1 MPMTNSLAGRVAVV
15 TGAARGIGD
24 AIAERL
30 LADGASVFSLDKL
43 PATEPRV
50 GVVYLEADVT
60 DPSSVAEAFKS
71 IDAKTDAID
80 ILVNNAGIQRVGLV
94 GKISFAEWSAVVSTH
109 LNGFFLC
116 ASEAVPRMVARG
128 KGGAIV
134 SIASTAAFVG
144 LPGRSAYCAAKAGIL
159 GLTRALALEV
169 ASAGIRVNAVAP
181 GFARTKLID
190 QGLADGSLQ
199 EDWMVARVP
208 MKRLAA
214 PQEIANAVRYL
225 AGDEASYV
233 TGQTIIA
240 DGGWTVQGIRTR
252 QPGCRPRRLNDAI
265 GAARSRI
272 WRMARRSDPAP
283 VSLFNRRKQARS
295 RAFFSL
301 GRDKVL
307 DFSGLREKAAQT
319 ARQGTGAVTGR

>member
-1 MPMTNSLAGRVAVV
+1 MSNSLAGRVAVV

-30 LADGASVFSLDKL
+30 LVDGASVFSLDKL
-43 PATEPRV
+43 TASEPRA
-50 GVVYLEADVT
+50 GVVYVEADVA
-60 DPSSVAEAFKS
+60 DPSSVADAFKS
-71 IDAKTDAID
+71 IEAKTEGID

-94 GKISFAEWSAVVSTH
+94 GKISFAEWSAVVATH

-116 ASEAVPRMVARG
+116 ASEVVPRMVARG

-181 GFARTKLID
+181 GFTRTKLIE

-214 PQEIANAVRYL
+214 TQEIANVVRYL

-240 DGGWTVQGIRTR
+240 DGGWTVQGIPHAPTWL
-252 QPGCRPRRLNDAI
+252 QT
-265 GAARSRI
+265 
-272 WRMARRSDPAP
+272 PA
-283 VSLFNRRKQARS
+283 
-295 RAFFSL
+295 
-301 GRDKVL
+301 G
-307 DFSGLREKAAQT
+307 G
-319 ARQGTGAVTGR
+319 

>member
-1 MPMTNSLAGRVAVV
+1 MSDSLSGRVAVV

-30 LADGASVFSLDKL
+30 LADGARVFSLDKAA
-43 PATEPRV
+43 PTEPRE

-60 DPSSVAEAFKS
+60 DPASVAAAFTA
-71 IDAKTDAID
+71 IDAASGRLD
-80 ILVNNAGIQRVGLV
+80 ILVNNAGIQRIGLV
-94 GKISFAEWSAVVSTH
+94 GKVSFADWSAVIATH

-233 TGQTIIA
+233 TGQTIVV
-240 DGGWTVQGIRTR
+240 DGGWTTQGLP
-252 QPGCRPRRLNDAI
+252 QAPSWLQA
-265 GAARSRI
+265 GAA
-272 WRMARRSDPAP
+272 
-283 VSLFNRRKQARS
+283 
-295 RAFFSL
+295 
-301 GRDKVL
+301 
-307 DFSGLREKAAQT
+307 
-319 ARQGTGAVTGR
+319 

>member
-1 MPMTNSLAGRVAVV
+1 MSNSLEGRVAVV

-30 LADGASVFSLDKL
+30 LADGAKVFSLDKT
-43 PATEPRV
+43 AADEPRA
-50 GVVYLEADVT
+50 GVAYLEADVT
-60 DPSSVAEAFKS
+60 DPASVADAFKAV
-71 IDAKTDAID
+71 DARAGQVD

-94 GKISFAEWSAVVSTH
+94 GKLSFADWSAVVATH
-109 LNGFFLC
+109 LTGFFLC
-116 ASEAVPRMVARG
+116 ASEAAPRMAARG

-144 LPGRSAYCAAKAGIL
+144 LPGRGAYCAAKAGIL
-159 GLTRALALEV
+159 GLTRALSLEV

-181 GFARTKLID
+181 GFTRTKLID

-214 PQEIANAVRYL
+214 TREIANVVRYL

-240 DGGWTVQGIRTR
+240 DGGWTVQGIPHAPSWLQT
-252 QPGCRPRRLNDAI
+252 
-265 GAARSRI
+265 
-272 WRMARRSDPAP
+272 PAD
-283 VSLFNRRKQARS
+283 
-295 RAFFSL
+295 
-301 GRDKVL
+301 G
-307 DFSGLREKAAQT
+307 
-319 ARQGTGAVTGR
+319 

>member
-1 MPMTNSLAGRVAVV
+1 MSNSLAGRVAVV

-30 LADGASVFSLDKL
+30 LADGASVFSLDKASASEL
-43 PATEPRV
+43 RA
-50 GVVYLEADVT
+50 GVVYLEADVA
-60 DPSSVAEAFKS
+60 DPASVAEAFRA
-71 IDAKTDAID
+71 IDAKTGRID

-94 GKISFAEWSAVVSTH
+94 GKISFAEWSAVVATH

-116 ASEAVPRMVARG
+116 ASEVVPRMAARG

-134 SIASTAAFVG
+134 TIASTAAFVG
-144 LPGRSAYCAAKAGIL
+144 LPGRSAYCAAKAGML

-169 ASAGIRVNAVAP
+169 APAGIRVNAVAP
-181 GFARTKLID
+181 GFTRTKLIE

-214 PQEIANAVRYL
+214 TQEIASVVRYL

-240 DGGWTVQGIRTR
+240 DGGWTVQGI
-252 QPGCRPRRLNDAI
+252 PHA
-265 GAARSRI
+265 
-272 WRMARRSDPAP
+272 PAW
-283 VSLFNRRKQARS
+283 L
-295 RAFFSL
+295 
-301 GRDKVL
+301 
-307 DFSGLREKAAQT
+307 QT
-319 ARQGTGAVTGR
+319 PPA

>member
-1 MPMTNSLAGRVAVV
+1 MSHSLAGRSAVV

-30 LADGASVFSLDKL
+30 LADGAMVFSLDKL
-43 PATEPRV
+43 TAAEPRA

-60 DPSSVAEAFKS
+60 DPSSVAEAFKA
-71 IDAKTDAID
+71 IDAKADGID

-94 GKISFAEWSAVVSTH
+94 GKISFADFSAVIATH

-116 ASEAVPRMVARG
+116 ASEAVPRMAARA

-144 LPGRSAYCAAKAGIL
+144 LPGRGAYCAAKAGIL

-181 GFARTKLID
+181 GFTRTKLID

-214 PQEIANAVRYL
+214 TQEIANIVRFL

-233 TGQTIIA
+233 TGQTITA
-240 DGGWTVQGIRTR
+240 DGGWTVQGIPHAPAWL
-252 QPGCRPRRLNDAI
+252 Q
-265 GAARSRI
+265 AA
-272 WRMARRSDPAP
+272 
-283 VSLFNRRKQARS
+283 KT
-295 RAFFSL
+295 
-301 GRDKVL
+301 
-307 DFSGLREKAAQT
+307 E
-319 ARQGTGAVTGR
+319 

>member
-1 MPMTNSLAGRVAVV
+1 MASSLAGRVAVV

-30 LADGASVFSLDKL
+30 LADGARVFSLDKL
-43 PATEPRV
+43 APSEPRD
-50 GVVYLEADVT
+50 GIVYLEGDVT
-60 DPSSVAEAFKS
+60 DPASVASAFQA
-71 IDAKTDAID
+71 IDAASGPID

-94 GKISFAEWSAVVSTH
+94 GKVSFADWSAVIATH

-128 KGGAIV
+128 GGSIV

-144 LPGRSAYCAAKAGIL
+144 LPGRGAYCAAKAGIL
-159 GLTRALALEV
+159 GLTRALSLEV
-169 ASAGIRVNAVAP
+169 ASIGVRVNAVAP
-181 GFARTKLID
+181 GFTRTKLID
-190 QGLADGSLQ
+190 QGLADGSLR

-240 DGGWTVQGIRTR
+240 DGGWTVQGIPHAPAWLQT
-252 QPGCRPRRLNDAI
+252 P
-265 GAARSRI
+265 AA
-272 WRMARRSDPAP
+272 D
-283 VSLFNRRKQARS
+283 
-295 RAFFSL
+295 
-301 GRDKVL
+301 
-307 DFSGLREKAAQT
+307 
-319 ARQGTGAVTGR
+319 

>member
-1 MPMTNSLAGRVAVV
+1 MANSLEGRVAVV

-30 LADGASVFSLDKL
+30 LADGASVFSLDKI
-43 PATEPRV
+43 AAEEPRKDV
-50 GVVYLEADVT
+50 AYLEADVT
-60 DPSSVAEAFKS
+60 DPVSVARAFKE
-71 IDAKTDAID
+71 IDAQADQID

-94 GKISFAEWSAVVSTH
+94 GKISFADFSAVVSTH

-116 ASEAVPRMVARG
+116 ASEAVPRMASRG

-144 LPGRSAYCAAKAGIL
+144 LPGRGAYCAAKAGIL

-181 GFARTKLID
+181 GFTRTKLID
-190 QGLADGSLQ
+190 QALADGSLE

-240 DGGWTVQGIRTR
+240 DGGWTVQGIPHAPSWL
-252 QPGCRPRRLNDAI
+252 QA
-265 GAARSRI
+265 
-272 WRMARRSDPAP
+272 PA
-283 VSLFNRRKQARS
+283 
-295 RAFFSL
+295 
-301 GRDKVL
+301 G
-307 DFSGLREKAAQT
+307 
-319 ARQGTGAVTGR
+319 

>member
-1 MPMTNSLAGRVAVV
+1 MPNSLAGRVAVV

-24 AIAERL
+24 AIAGRL
-30 LADGASVFSLDKL
+30 LADGAKVFSLDKA
-43 PATEPRV
+43 PASEPRADI
-50 GVVYLEADVT
+50 VYLEADVT
-60 DPSSVAEAFKS
+60 DPARVAEAFEA
-71 IDAKTDAID
+71 IDAKTGRID

-94 GKISFAEWSAVVSTH
+94 GKISFAEWSAVVAAH
-109 LNGFFLC
+109 LNGCFLC
-116 ASEAVPRMVARG
+116 ASEAVPRMAARG
-128 KGGAIV
+128 NGGAIV

-181 GFARTKLID
+181 GFTRTKLIE

-214 PQEIANAVRYL
+214 TQEIASVVRYL

-240 DGGWTVQGIRTR
+240 DGGWTVQGIPHAPAWLQT
-252 QPGCRPRRLNDAI
+252 P
-265 GAARSRI
+265 AA
-272 WRMARRSDPAP
+272 
-283 VSLFNRRKQARS
+283 
-295 RAFFSL
+295 
-301 GRDKVL
+301 
-307 DFSGLREKAAQT
+307 E
-319 ARQGTGAVTGR
+319 

>member
-1 MPMTNSLAGRVAVV
+1 MSKSLAGRSAVV

-30 LADGASVFSLDKL
+30 LADGAKVFSLDKL
-43 PATEPRV
+43 APEEPRA

-60 DPSSVAEAFKS
+60 DPSSVADAFKA
-71 IDAKTDAID
+71 IDARTDGID

-94 GKISFAEWSAVVSTH
+94 GKISFADFSAVVSTH

-116 ASEAVPRMVARG
+116 ASEVVPRMAARG

-144 LPGRSAYCAAKAGIL
+144 LPGRGAYCAAKAGIL

-181 GFARTKLID
+181 GFTRTKLIE

-214 PQEIANAVRYL
+214 TSEIANAVRYL

-240 DGGWTVQGIRTR
+240 DGGWTVQGI
-252 QPGCRPRRLNDAI
+252 PH
-265 GAARSRI
+265 
-272 WRMARRSDPAP
+272 AP
-283 VSLFNRRKQARS
+283 TWL
-295 RAFFSL
+295 
-301 GRDKVL
+301 
-307 DFSGLREKAAQT
+307 QT
-319 ARQGTGAVTGR
+319 PPTE

>member
-1 MPMTNSLAGRVAVV
+1 MTNSLAGRVAVV

-30 LADGASVFSLDKL
+30 LADGASVFSLDKA
-43 PATEPRV
+43 PAAEPRA

-71 IDAKTDAID
+71 IDARTDGID

-116 ASEAVPRMVARG
+116 ASEAVPRMVSRG

-181 GFARTKLID
+181 GFTRTKLID

-214 PQEIANAVRYL
+214 PR
-225 AGDEASYV
+225 GDRQRRTLSRR
-233 TGQTIIA
+233 GRSLLR
-240 DGGWTVQGIRTR
+240 DGPDHHRR
-252 QPGCRPRRLNDAI
+252 RRLDRARDTA
-265 GAARSRI
+265 GADLVA
-272 WRMARRSDPAP
+272 
-283 VSLFNRRKQARS
+283 
-295 RAFFSL
+295 
-301 GRDKVL
+301 
-307 DFSGLREKAAQT
+307 
-319 ARQGTGAVTGR
+319 GACG

>member
-1 MPMTNSLAGRVAVV
+1 MANSLEGRVAVV
-15 TGAARGIGD
+15 TGALRGIGD

-30 LADGASVFSLDKL
+30 LADGASVFSLDKIS
-43 PATEPRV
+43 AAEPRK

-60 DPSSVAEAFKS
+60 DPLSVTEAFKAV
-71 IDAKTDAID
+71 DAQAGQID

-94 GKISFAEWSAVVSTH
+94 GKLSFADWSAVVSTH

-116 ASEAVPRMVARG
+116 ASEAVPRMAARG

-144 LPGRSAYCAAKAGIL
+144 LPGRGAYCAAKAGIL

-181 GFARTKLID
+181 GFTRTKLID
-190 QGLADGSLQ
+190 QGLADGSLE

-208 MKRLAA
+208 MRRLAA
-214 PQEIANAVRYL
+214 TSEIADAVRYL

-240 DGGWTVQGIRTR
+240 DGGWTVQGIPHAPSWLQT
-252 QPGCRPRRLNDAI
+252 
-265 GAARSRI
+265 
-272 WRMARRSDPAP
+272 PA
-283 VSLFNRRKQARS
+283 
-295 RAFFSL
+295 
-301 GRDKVL
+301 G
-307 DFSGLREKAAQT
+307 
-319 ARQGTGAVTGR
+319 